1 MGSKLSL
8 QRRIDRSRTILL
20 ERKKKLVKERNSW
33 AKRTIFFF
41 LTEEFFWLNGR
52 NYVHRDLCRITRFEF
67 KKEKKILRI
76 YKRNNFLLTQNTRY
90 LYFRLNRREKN
101 PWITNFFLYINEEFS
116 STYVRERE
124 REREKKQENP
134 LTNNFLLSKEIYNNN
149 NNKKRNPLNS

>member
-67 KKEKKILRI
+67 RKEKKILRI
-76 YKRNNFLLTQNTRY
+76 YKRNNFLLTQSTRY
-90 LYFRLNRREKN
+90 LYFRLNRWEKN

-124 REREKKQENP
+124 REKKQENP

-149 NNKKRNPLNS
+149 NKKRNPLNS

>member
-52 NYVHRDLCRITRFEF
+52 NYVHGDLCRIIRFEF

-76 YKRNNFLLTQNTRY
+76 YKRNNFLLTQSTRY
-90 LYFRLNRREKN
+90 LYFRLNRWEKN

-124 REREKKQENP
+124 REKKQENP

-149 NNKKRNPLNS
+149 NKKRNPLNS